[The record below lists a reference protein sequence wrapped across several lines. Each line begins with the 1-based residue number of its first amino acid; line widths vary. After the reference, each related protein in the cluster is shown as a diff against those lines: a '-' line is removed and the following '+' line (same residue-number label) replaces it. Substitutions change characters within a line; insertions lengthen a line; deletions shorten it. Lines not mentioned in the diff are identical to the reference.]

1 ASTEASGDTAQRR
14 KPVCLIVLGMAG
26 SGKTTFVQRLTA
38 HLHAKKSPPYVI
50 NLDPAVHEVPFPA
63 NIDIR
68 DTVNYKEVMKQ
79 YGLGPNGGIVTS
91 LNLFATRFDQVM
103 KFIENK
109 QHNHEYVLIDTP
121 GQIEVFTWSA
131 SGTIIT
137 ESLASSFPCVVVYVM
152 DTSRSVNP
160 VTFMS
165 NMLYACSL
173 HSRWVG
179 QTEERPIPTPAA
191 PPAVPMT
198 AAAIAGKGMI
208 DADHIRDTVNY
219 KEVMKQYG
227 LGPNGGIVTSLNLFA
242 TRFDQVMKFIE
253 NKQHNHEYVL
263 IDTPGQIEVFT
274 WSASG
279 TIITESLASSF
290 PCVVVYVMDTSRSVN
305 PVTFMSN
312 MLYACSIL
320 YKTKLPFIVV
330 MNKTDIID
338 HSFAVEWMQD
348 FEVFQ
353 DALNQE
359 TSYISNLTR
368 SMSLV
373 LDEFYTDLRVVG
385 VSAVTG
391 SGLDELFVQ
400 VAEAAKEYESDYRP
414 EYERLHKELADA
426 QSKKQQEQLERLRKD
441 MGEVN
446 MQTATPPT
454 EESDIAGPSD
464 LIFTR
469 GNPDEEEEDEGDSD
483 TDDIDHNLTE
493 ESKERD
499 SFGNF
504 LKDRKEVVQVRNR
517 KSGNPEAP

>member
-1 ASTEASGDTAQRR
+1 METAAAADASDGASCESDQCKEDGDTPRQSSSNEQNTEP

-26 SGKTTFVQRLTA
+26 SGKTTFVQRLTVY
-38 HLHAKKSPPYVI
+38 LHSKKSPPYVI

-91 LNLFATRFDQVM
+91 LNLFSTRFDQVM
-103 KFIENK
+103 KFIEKK
-109 QHNHEYVLIDTP
+109 QSNHQYVLIDTP

-137 ESLASSFPCVVVYVM
+137 EALASSFPCVV
-152 DTSRSVNP
+152 
-160 VTFMS
+160 
-165 NMLYACSL
+165 
-173 HSRWVG
+173 
-179 QTEERPIPTPAA
+179 I
-191 PPAVPMT
+191 
-198 AAAIAGKGMI
+198 
-208 DADHIRDTVNY
+208 
-219 KEVMKQYG
+219 
-227 LGPNGGIVTSLNLFA
+227 
-242 TRFDQVMKFIE
+242 
-253 NKQHNHEYVL
+253 
-263 IDTPGQIEVFT
+263 
-274 WSASG
+274 
-279 TIITESLASSF
+279 
-290 PCVVVYVMDTSRSVN
+290 YVMDTSRSVN

-359 TSYISNLTR
+359 TSYVSNLTR

-373 LDEFYTDLRVVG
+373 LDEFYTNLRVVG

-400 VAEAAKEYESDYRP
+400 VADAAKEYETEYRP
-414 EYERLHKELADA
+414 EYERLHRELAEA
-426 QSKKQQEQLERLRKD
+426 QSQKQQEQLERLRKD
-441 MGEVN
+441 MGAVPME
-446 MQTATPPT
+446 TAVPT
-454 EESDIAGPSD
+454 DAPDLGGPSD

-469 GNPDEEEEDEGDSD
+469 GNPDEAEEDIDSD
-483 TDDIDHNLTE
+483 TDDIDHTVIE
-493 ESKERD
+493 ESKEAGAFK
-499 SFGNF
+499 SF
-504 LKDRKEVVQVRNR
+504 LKERREIVQVRNR
-517 KSGNPEAP
+517 KSK

>member
-1 ASTEASGDTAQRR
+1 MAAASGESDGAVLENTAGSGGSSDHSASGHSATSRNNAER

-38 HLHAKKSPPYVI
+38 HLHSKKTPPYVI

-103 KFIENK
+103 KFIEKK
-109 QHNHEYVLIDTP
+109 QNNSEYVLIDTP

-137 ESLASSFPCVVVYVM
+137 EALASSFPCVILYVM
-152 DTSRSVNP
+152 DTSRSV
-160 VTFMS
+160 S
-165 NMLYACSL
+165 
-173 HSRWVG
+173 
-179 QTEERPIPTPAA
+179 
-191 PPAVPMT
+191 
-198 AAAIAGKGMI
+198 
-208 DADHIRDTVNY
+208 
-219 KEVMKQYG
+219 
-227 LGPNGGIVTSLNLFA
+227 
-242 TRFDQVMKFIE
+242 
-253 NKQHNHEYVL
+253 
-263 IDTPGQIEVFT
+263 
-274 WSASG
+274 
-279 TIITESLASSF
+279 
-290 PCVVVYVMDTSRSVN
+290 

-338 HSFAVEWMQD
+338 HRFAVEWMQD
-348 FEVFQ
+348 FEAFQ

-359 TSYISNLTR
+359 TSYVSNLTR

-373 LDEFYTDLRVVG
+373 LDEFYANLRVVG

-391 SGLDELFVQ
+391 SGLEDLFVQ
-400 VAEAAKEYESDYRP
+400 IVEAAEEYETEYRP
-414 EYERLHKELADA
+414 EYERLRKELVDA
-426 QSKKQQEQLERLRKD
+426 QTKKQQEEMQRLHKD
-441 MGEVN
+441 MGEVS
-446 MQTATPPT
+446 METAMHPEAPDMGGA
-454 EESDIAGPSD
+454 SN

-469 GNPDEEEEDEGDSD
+469 GNPEEDEEEIDSD
-483 TDDIDHNLTE
+483 TDDIDHKVTE
-493 ESKERD
+493 ESKEEPA
-499 SFGNF
+499 FGNF
-504 LKDRKEVVQVRNR
+504 LNERKRVVQARTR
-517 KSGNPEAP
+517 KSQ

>member
-1 ASTEASGDTAQRR
+1 M
-14 KPVCLIVLGMAG
+14 CLIVLGMAG

-38 HLHAKKSPPYVI
+38 HLYAKKSPPYVI

-79 YGLGPNGGIVTS
+79 YGLGPNGGIVTA

-103 KFIENK
+103 KFIEKK
-109 QHNHEYVLIDTP
+109 QHNY
-121 GQIEVFTWSA
+121 
-131 SGTIIT
+131 
-137 ESLASSFPCVVVYVM
+137 
-152 DTSRSVNP
+152 
-160 VTFMS
+160 
-165 NMLYACSL
+165 
-173 HSRWVG
+173 
-179 QTEERPIPTPAA
+179 
-191 PPAVPMT
+191 
-198 AAAIAGKGMI
+198 
-208 DADHIRDTVNY
+208 
-219 KEVMKQYG
+219 
-227 LGPNGGIVTSLNLFA
+227 
-242 TRFDQVMKFIE
+242 
-253 NKQHNHEYVL
+253 EYVL

-320 YKTKLPFIVV
+320 YKTKLPFIVA

-359 TSYISNLTR
+359 TSYVSNLTR

-400 VAEAAKEYESDYRP
+400 VAEAALEYESDYRP

-446 MQTATPPT
+446 MQTPAPPT
-454 EESDIAGPSD
+454 EESHIPGPSD
-464 LIFTR
+464 FIFTR
-469 GNPDEEEEDEGDSD
+469 GNPDEAEEDEVDSD
-483 TDDIDHNLTE
+483 TDDIDHIVTE

-504 LKDRKEVVQVRNR
+504 LKERKEVVQVRNR

>member
-1 ASTEASGDTAQRR
+1 
-14 KPVCLIVLGMAG
+14 MAG

-38 HLHAKKSPPYVI
+38 HLHNRKTPPYVI

-103 KFIENK
+103 HFIEKK
-109 QHNHEYVLIDTP
+109 QQNHRYVLIDTP

-137 ESLASSFPCVVVYVM
+137 EALASTFPCVV
-152 DTSRSVNP
+152 
-160 VTFMS
+160 
-165 NMLYACSL
+165 
-173 HSRWVG
+173 
-179 QTEERPIPTPAA
+179 I
-191 PPAVPMT
+191 
-198 AAAIAGKGMI
+198 
-208 DADHIRDTVNY
+208 
-219 KEVMKQYG
+219 
-227 LGPNGGIVTSLNLFA
+227 
-242 TRFDQVMKFIE
+242 
-253 NKQHNHEYVL
+253 
-263 IDTPGQIEVFT
+263 
-274 WSASG
+274 
-279 TIITESLASSF
+279 
-290 PCVVVYVMDTSRSVN
+290 YVMDTSRSVN

-320 YKTKLPFIVV
+320 YKTKLPFIVA

-359 TSYISNLTR
+359 TSYVSNLTR

-391 SGLDELFVQ
+391 RGLDELFVQ
-400 VAEAAKEYESDYRP
+400 VEDAADEYDRDYRP
-414 EYERLHKELADA
+414 EYERLRRQLADA
-426 QSKKQQEQLERLRKD
+426 QSRKQQQQLERLRND
-441 MGEVN
+441 LGAVDIGSSPAAEV
-446 MQTATPPT
+446 
-454 EESDIAGPSD
+454 SDITGPSD
-464 LIFTR
+464 LIMMR
-469 GNPDEEEEDEGDSD
+469 GNRDDDEDSEEEEESD
-483 TDDIDHNLTE
+483 TDDIDHSATE
-493 ESKERD
+493 ESKEGD
-499 SFGNF
+499 AFGNF
-504 LKDRKEVVQVRNR
+504 LKERKEVVQVRNR
-517 KSGNPEAP
+517 KGAVPEGH